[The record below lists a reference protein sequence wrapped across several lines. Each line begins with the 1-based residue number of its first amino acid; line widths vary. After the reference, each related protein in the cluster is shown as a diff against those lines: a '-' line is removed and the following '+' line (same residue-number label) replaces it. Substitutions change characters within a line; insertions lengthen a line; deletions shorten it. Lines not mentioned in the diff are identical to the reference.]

1 MHCTVVFIN
10 FTKNFWIR
18 RSSRN
23 GPQTVNIEFK
33 VLCNLLQTL
42 IGEKGGEDVLVYLPL
57 TIAGSCFLKKSYID
71 AYNTKERI
79 FIMNAIRFQLS
90 RDAFF
95 LESKNLR
102 TRILETM
109 YSVLF
114 DFFLLLTHI
123 YAILLLIRTII
134 RIFLESIEIYIMKLL

>member
-71 AYNTKERI
+71 AYNPKEHT
-79 FIMNAIRFQLS
+79 FIMNAIRFLLS
-90 RDAFF
+90 RDAFY
-95 LESKNLR
+95 LESKKSTYENFGD
-102 TRILETM
+102 
-109 YSVLF
+109 YVQC
-114 DFFLLLTHI
+114 
-123 YAILLLIRTII
+123 II
-134 RIFLESIEIYIMKLL
+134 RFFSPFNPYIRYSAFN